1 METEE
6 HKQPQL
12 VYITYLEDGLP
23 KNGTKLYL
31 EEDPDEKKPAASNR
45 LIEVPSLNN
54 LNHDFDIYGETGSD
68 AKHIEDFFKG
78 ENKKNSEED
87 DYTSMD
93 EEKEGKQ
100 ADLLKSKI
108 TRYHHNIPRKKSENV
123 KALVMKEMGLNYLEK
138 TFS

>member
-54 LNHDFDIYGETGSD
+54 LNHEFDIYGETGSD
-68 AKHIEDFFKG
+68 AE
-78 ENKKNSEED
+78 S
-87 DYTSMD
+87 
-93 EEKEGKQ
+93 
-100 ADLLKSKI
+100 
-108 TRYHHNIPRKKSENV
+108 PR
-123 KALVMKEMGLNYLEK
+123 
-138 TFS
+138 